1 MMNKIIMNRIAC
13 IIIGCALWPSSS
25 DVHAIKRQLT
35 RDSNRASGI
44 LNSKE
49 TKESAAVEQ
58 YLEDISIDFKAKR
71 QSVINLVTRAKRY
84 LENNSL
90 DESCRAFTH
99 TKEFVDGELYIFMFD
114 MEGVCFAHAEK
125 DLLWRNMKNFRSEF
139 GRLIIDDIIKLA
151 QAGGGWTSYQWNK
164 ATQTAWI
171 QKVVKDG
178 KMYVMGAGYYSHAKE
193 ESVIN
198 IVKAAVA
205 LFDVVKTRGQA
216 SAEAFSDFSYPL
228 GKFVIGDLYLY
239 ALDFKGTL
247 MAQGDRP
254 QLIGTNV
261 WKAQDANGKFVNQE
275 IINKLRESN
284 DGVWV
289 SYISKRALKYAYAE
303 KVQDAKGNFYAIVCG
318 YYPDTT
324 RNTAKELVRKGY
336 AYMKKQGKTVA
347 ASEFTDKMNENFRYG
362 DLYLVVHNMDGLC
375 IAHGGNPEV
384 VGQNQYNEQDEDGRY
399 YVRSMIETARNKG
412 SGWETFK
419 KNKSFEAVYFEKVDL
434 GVNTFVISC
443 GLYPISKQETTS
455 LLVQT
460 AKSFLETHERKE
472 AFAAFVKKN
481 GRFENGDLSI
491 FVFDATGLCYAYG
504 EDYNL
509 IWSNLLNIKDD
520 KGFKFVEA
528 FITSTMRGAT
538 KIKYTLNKR
547 TKIAHLDTLVKDNKR
562 YIVGSSFY
570 L

>member
-1 MMNKIIMNRIAC
+1 MKKTMNIIALIV
-13 IIIGCALWPSSS
+13 IGYALWYPS
-25 DVHAIKRQLT
+25 DLHTIKRQLT
-35 RDSNRASGI
+35 KGTNKVSGKSVV
-44 LNSKE
+44 NKA
-49 TKESAAVEQ
+49 TESEEVEQ
-58 YLEDISIDFKAKR
+58 NLEDITIDFKAKR
-71 QSVINLVTRAKRY
+71 QRVINLVDRAKRY
-84 LENNSL
+84 LESNSL

-151 QAGGGWTSYQWNK
+151 QAGGGWTNYQWNK

-178 KMYVMGAGYYSHAKE
+178 KMYAIGSGYYSHSKE
-193 ESVIN
+193 EAVIN
-198 IVKAAVA
+198 IVKAAVS
-205 LFDVVKTRGQA
+205 LFDIVKSRGQV

-228 GKFVIGDLYLY
+228 GKFVLGDLYLY

-261 WKAQDANGKFVNQE
+261 WKAQDAKGKFVNQE
-275 IINKLRESN
+275 IINKLKESN

-289 SYISKRALKYAYAE
+289 SYTSKRALKYAYAE
-303 KVQDAKGNFYAIVCG
+303 KVQDSKGNFYAIVCG

-347 ASEFTDKMNENFRYG
+347 ANEFTDKMNENFRYG
-362 DLYLVVHNMDGLC
+362 DLYLVVHDIQGVC
-375 IAHGGNPEV
+375 VAHGGNPEV

-399 YVRSMIETARNKG
+399 YVRAMLETAQKNG

-434 GVNTFVISC
+434 GIGSYIISC
-443 GLYPISKQETTS
+443 GLYPISKQETVS

-460 AKSFLETHERKE
+460 AKSYLDTHERKE
-472 AFAAFVKKN
+472 AFSAFVKKN

-491 FVFDATGLCYAYG
+491 FVFDGTGLCYAYG
-504 EDYNL
+504 EDHNL
-509 IWSNLLNIKDD
+509 IWSNLFNVKDD
-520 KGFKFVEA
+520 RGFKFVEA
-528 FITSTMRGAT
+528 FIASTIHGPT
-538 KIKYTLNKR
+538 KVSYMLNKR
-547 TKIAHLDTLVKDNKR
+547 TKIAHLDTTVKDNKR